1 VVSRTYAQ
9 FCGLAKALDIVGERW
24 SLLVIRELLSGPK
37 RYTDLLA
44 GLPGIA
50 TDMLASRLRDL
61 EAAGVITRRTLPP
74 PAGSRV
80 YELTPVGEALQPA
93 LIQLARWGI
102 RLLVPNDLGAFQ
114 VHWLVLPL
122 QMMFRPERAREVAL
136 TVQFEIDGDPLQVRI
151 DAGALSA
158 NLGRADAADVTISA
172 DVVAITEVARDPA
185 AIVDHTS
192 SGRLRVKGS
201 QPNLARVLDVF
212 GLT

>member
-1 VVSRTYAQ
+1 
-9 FCGLAKALDIVGERW
+9 LAKALDIVGERW

>member
-1 VVSRTYAQ
+1 MASRTYGQ

-80 YELTPVGEALQPA
+80 YALTPVGEALQPA
-93 LIQLARWGI
+93 LIELARWGI
-102 RLLVPNDLGAFQ
+102 RLLAPHDRGAFQ
-114 VHWLVLPL
+114 VHWLVLSL

-158 NLGRADAADVTISA
+158 NLGRADAADVMISA
-172 DVVAITEVARDPA
+172 DAVAIAEVARDPA